1 MAGKI
6 IFGPWAGGVTS
17 SSAVIKAAVDKNNSA
32 ELILSR
38 SSTLSNPEQFPPAV
52 ISVSGDMKV
61 LTFTPDN
68 LQPDTQYH
76 YALKVGAAAPSTDKQ
91 GRLRTFLPENSAASF
106 TFACAGDA
114 KGGELF
120 SGFSN
125 HKVFDQIRAAKPHFF
140 LHLGDLHYANIN
152 SKVIADHVRTYREVL
167 NAQRQGE
174 LYRDVPVV
182 YTWDDHDFCGDASDG
197 ESKGRKA
204 ARMAYQR
211 CVPHYPL
218 VEGDG
223 DVPIYQAFTVGR
235 VRFLLTDARSER
247 SPRKLPDNAAK
258 SILGARQK
266 KWLKDEL
273 LAGKARFPL
282 VVWVSSVPWLG
293 DPKKNPVDTD
303 GWFSYS
309 TERAELGS
317 FIQKN
322 DIRNILM
329 LSADAHMLALDDGS
343 NNRGATGTGGF
354 PVFQAS
360 PLDRTNSKK
369 GKPFEFSH
377 GLFDF
382 DDGQFGL
389 ITVNDSGGPTVQ
401 VVIRGRQM
409 QTELVSLTFD
419 SPRKSF

>member
-1 MAGKI
+1 MANEI
-6 IFGPWAGGVTS
+6 IFGPWVGGVTS
-17 SSAVIKAAVDKNNSA
+17 SSAVIKAAVDKNSSA
-32 ELILSR
+32 ELILSK
-38 SSTLSNPEQFPPAV
+38 SSTLSSPEQHTPTTTSA
-52 ISVSGDMKV
+52 SVEMKV

-68 LQPDTQYH
+68 LLPDTQYH
-76 YALKVGAAAPSTDKQ
+76 YALKVGAAAPAADRR
-91 GRLRTFLPENSAASF
+91 GRFRTFLPENSAASF

-120 SGFSN
+120 SEFSN
-125 HKVFDQIRAAKPHFF
+125 HKVFDTIRAEKPLFF
-140 LHLGDLHYANIN
+140 VHLGDLSYDNVN
-152 SKVIADHVRTYREVL
+152 SRVVADHVESFRGVL
-167 NAQRQGE
+167 NAPRQAE
-174 LYRDVPVV
+174 LYRNVPVA
-182 YTWDDHDFCGDASDG
+182 YTWDDHDYCGDASDG
-197 ESKGRKA
+197 ESKGRRA
-204 ARMAYQR
+204 ARLAYQR

-218 VEGDG
+218 AEGEGD
-223 DVPIYQAFTVGR
+223 VAIYHAFTVGR
-235 VRFLLTDARSER
+235 VRFLMTDSRSER
-247 SPRKLPDNAAK
+247 SSRKLPDTATK
-258 SILGARQK
+258 SMLGARQK

-273 LAGKARFPL
+273 RAGKDRFPL
-282 VVWVSSVPWLG
+282 VVLVSSVPWLG

-322 DIRNILM
+322 DIRNVLM

-369 GKPFEFSH
+369 GKPFAFSH

-389 ITVNDSGGPTVQ
+389 VTVNDSGGPTVQ
-401 VVIRGRQM
+401 VVLRGRQM
-409 QTELVSLTFD
+409 QNELLSFTFD
-419 SPRKSF
+419 SPRAGG

>member
-1 MAGKI
+1 MANEI
-6 IFGPWAGGVTS
+6 IFGPWVGGITS
-17 SSAVIKAAVDKNNSA
+17 SSAIIKAAVEKNASA
-32 ELILSR
+32 RLILSR
-38 SSTLSNPEQFPPAV
+38 SSALSSPEELAPASIDASAEMRIV
-52 ISVSGDMKV
+52 G
-61 LTFTPDN
+61 FTADN
-68 LQPDTQYH
+68 LHADTQYH
-76 YALKVGAAAPSTDKQ
+76 YALKVGNAAPAIDRR
-91 GRLRTFLPENSAASF
+91 GRFRTFLPENSAASF

-114 KGGELF
+114 RGGELF
-120 SGFSN
+120 SEFSN
-125 HKVFDQIRAAKPHFF
+125 HKVYDQIRAAKPLFF

-152 SKVIADHVRTYREVL
+152 SKVIADHVETYREVL
-167 NAQRQGE
+167 NAPRQGE
-174 LYRDVPVV
+174 LYRSVPLV

-197 ESKGRKA
+197 QSRGRKA
-204 ARMAYQR
+204 ARLAYQR

-218 VEGDG
+218 VEGAG

-235 VRFLLTDARSER
+235 IRFLLTDTRSER
-247 SPRKLPDNAAK
+247 SKRTLPDNAAK

-266 KWLKDEL
+266 QWLKDEL
-273 LAGKARFPL
+273 RAGRDRFPL
-282 VVWVSSVPWLG
+282 VVVVSSVPWLG

-369 GKPFEFSH
+369 GKPFTFSH

-389 ITVNDSGGPTVQ
+389 VTINDTGGSTVQ
-401 VVIRGRQM
+401 VVLRGRQM
-409 QTELVSLTFD
+409 QNELVSLTFD
-419 SPRKSF
+419 SPRTGG